1 MAKIILR
8 DINMS
13 FPVIGSDVYLKG
25 ALVNKLIGGKINK
38 NEKKVSVKALNNISL
53 EINNGDRIGLI
64 GHNGA
69 GKSTLLSLIA
79 GIYHPDSGVRSVDG
93 KVQTLFDTNIGLE
106 PEESGLKN
114 IRKIALFHGVQ
125 PGLVEEKL
133 DKIIEESGLGNYI
146 NFPVR
151 TYSSGMRLRLGFC
164 VISSLKPE
172 ILVLDEMIGVGDK
185 NFQDYAQN
193 KINNLISSASI
204 LVIATHSNKII
215 EKFCN
220 RLVLMKNGK
229 IIKDGSVEEV
239 NKYYQN
245 HDLY

>member
-1 MAKIILR
+1 MAQINLK
-8 DINMS
+8 DVNMS
-13 FPVIGSDVYLKG
+13 FPIIGSNIYLKG
-25 ALVNKLIGGKINK
+25 ALINKLIGGRINTHQ
-38 NEKKVSVKALNNISL
+38 KKVSVNALSNVNL
-53 EINNGDRIGLI
+53 EAKNGDRIGLI

-79 GIYHPDSGVRSVDG
+79 GIYHPDSGTRAVSG

-114 IRKIALFHGVQ
+114 IRKIGLFHGVNPELIQ
-125 PGLVEEKL
+125 EKM
-133 DKIIEESGLGNYI
+133 DEIVEESGLGNYI

-193 KINNLISSASI
+193 KINSLIKSASI
-204 LVIATHSNKII
+204 LIIATHSSKII

-220 RLVLMKNGK
+220 RLILMKNGQ
-229 IIKDGSVEEV
+229 IIKDGDVEEV

>member
-1 MAKIILR
+1 ML
-8 DINMS
+8 
-13 FPVIGSDVYLKG
+13 
-25 ALVNKLIGGKINK
+25 
-38 NEKKVSVKALNNISL
+38 
-53 EINNGDRIGLI
+53 
-64 GHNGA
+64 
-69 GKSTLLSLIA
+69 
-79 GIYHPDSGVRSVDG
+79 
-93 KVQTLFDTNIGLE
+93 
-106 PEESGLKN
+106 LKN